1 MRRRARAAARAL
13 VALLVLRVAPCLA
26 APRFSLGSPDRVYRA
41 GPASLGF
48 STPRPEATDGP
59 AGLSGLDE
67 PPALPPAP
75 RPLLDGRSAWLTAGV
90 LTVTPLLGYFAWWR
104 GEPTG
109 EFVVAHEG
117 WLGATTYAGGADKLS
132 HFWAG
137 WAAEHLLESAYRSL
151 GRTEREARVLSVG
164 VTSLAG
170 LLIEAGDG
178 FSQYGA
184 AWEDAAMDAFGAIA
198 SSQVGRLGLRDT
210 VGVRIGR
217 VPSTIP
223 APCCRFGGYGA
234 DYSKEI
240 YTLDL
245 KLAGF
250 LPRVGAEAGPARY
263 FLVSLAFGS
272 RGYRYSPAWAR
283 ERNVGVELGLNV
295 VEILRGAGVPEERWW
310 GAALLS
316 IFSYVRLPFT
326 SVGLYYDLNHSRWW
340 GGVYGP
346 GWDPG
351 YIIYD

>member
-1 MRRRARAAARAL
+1 MRRRAPATACSLAAS
-13 VALLVLRVAPCLA
+13 LLLPFSPCLA
-26 APRFSLGSPDRVYRA
+26 TPHLTLGSPALAFRA
-41 GPASLGF
+41 EPPSLGL
-48 STPRPEATDGP
+48 SAPRPEATDAP
-59 AGLSGLDE
+59 TIPTGLDAPAA
-67 PPALPPAP
+67 PPLSR

-90 LTVTPLLGYFAWWR
+90 LTVAPALGYFAWWR
-104 GEPTG
+104 DDPTG
-109 EFVVAHEG
+109 EFQVAHEG
-117 WLGATTYAGGADKLS
+117 WFGETTYAGGADKVS

-137 WAAEHLLESAYRSL
+137 WAAEHLLETAYRSL
-151 GRTEREARVLSVG
+151 GRTDREARILSVG

-170 LLIEAGDG
+170 FLIEAGDG

-184 AWEDAAMDAFGAIA
+184 AWEDAAMDVLGAVA
-198 SSQVGRLGLRDT
+198 GSQVGRLGLRDT

-223 APCCRFGGYGA
+223 EPCCRYGGYGS
-234 DYSKEI
+234 DYSKEV

-245 KLAGF
+245 KLSGF
-250 LPRVGAEAGPARY
+250 LPRVGATPGPAR
-263 FLVSLAFGS
+263 FLLVSLAYGS

-283 ERNVGVELGLNV
+283 ERNVGIELGLNV
-295 VEILRGAGVPEERWW
+295 AEILRGVGIPEESGW

-316 IFSYVRLPFT
+316 VFSYVRLPFT
-326 SVGLYYDLNHSRWW
+326 SIGLYYDLNHSRWW